1 MVAAM
6 RKPILVLNAV
16 LQDQVSWQLRPVTI
30 PSNASTQLLDSY
42 ISTLYLG
49 LKGLDVTLTLVMRST
64 L

>member
-1 MVAAM
+1 M
-6 RKPILVLNAV
+6 RKLILVLNTV
-16 LQDQVSWQLRPVTI
+16 LGDQVLWKLRLATT
-30 PSNASTQLLDSY
+30 PSDASTQLLNCY